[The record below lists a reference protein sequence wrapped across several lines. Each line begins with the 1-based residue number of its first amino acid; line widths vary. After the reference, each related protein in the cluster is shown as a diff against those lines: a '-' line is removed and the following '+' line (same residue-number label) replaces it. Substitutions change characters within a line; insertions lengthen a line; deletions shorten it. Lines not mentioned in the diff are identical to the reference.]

1 MWWIHTRRLAQQRQ
15 RTRTLYALSEQIV
28 AAPSPLAIAE
38 RLAETLPALLDASST
53 DLYLFNRNSKALSR
67 VVVPMEA
74 GAPGSADAAAVD
86 LTDAIAA
93 CFRNRALLA
102 ILDTRV
108 NSLVQNPGGAAPRS
122 ALLVP
127 LVSHEEGLGVIAIGR
142 AERTGAFRQEE
153 QASAQ
158 HLANQVA
165 SALKLQEQRLL
176 QEQLF
181 RGEKL
186 AAAGQMIAGIAEE
199 LRAPLTGILHLNQE
213 LLGLL
218 KRRDDIPA
226 VERGMEQMASDSARA
241 QEIITR
247 LTAFSREDHSMPR
260 ELDLG
265 GLLQKLAGFREPLWK
280 EQGLAAQK
288 RFDGGPL
295 PILGAESQLEQV
307 FLTLLMHVEQ
317 RASKT
322 AERSVTVKTSDAGG
336 RARVEIGFLTPPGV
350 EPEEHDGSGAHTL
363 SLGVCKGIVENHSGE
378 WKVHHRAG
386 VFAFEVTLPRAGSA
400 PEAASAPVAV
410 AANGRALTL
419 MLVDAEP
426 AASRPLLKMLN
437 SRGHRVVPVAGEEA
451 AELAPRLRFDA
462 VFWNARSGRAS
473 WGEFLERVRASINSF
488 VVVSDGYNRDL
499 AASLEQNGGFLLA
512 RPVDEGALD
521 RILTDIGSR
530 AARQ

>member
-1 MWWIHTRRLAQQRQ
+1 
-15 RTRTLYALSEQIV
+15 
-28 AAPSPLAIAE
+28 
-38 RLAETLPALLDASST
+38 
-53 DLYLFNRNSKALSR
+53 
-67 VVVPMEA
+67 
-74 GAPGSADAAAVD
+74 
-86 LTDAIAA
+86 
-93 CFRNRALLA
+93 
-102 ILDTRV
+102 
-108 NSLVQNPGGAAPRS
+108 
-122 ALLVP
+122 
-127 LVSHEEGLGVIAIGR
+127 
-142 AERTGAFRQEE
+142 
-153 QASAQ
+153 
-158 HLANQVA
+158 
-165 SALKLQEQRLL
+165 
-176 QEQLF
+176 
-181 RGEKL
+181 
-186 AAAGQMIAGIAEE
+186 
-199 LRAPLTGILHLNQE
+199 
-213 LLGLL
+213 
-218 KRRDDIPA
+218 
-226 VERGMEQMASDSARA
+226 
-241 QEIITR
+241 
-247 LTAFSREDHSMPR
+247 
-260 ELDLG
+260 
-265 GLLQKLAGFREPLWK
+265 
-280 EQGLAAQK
+280 
-288 RFDGGPL
+288 
-295 PILGAESQLEQV
+295 
-307 FLTLLMHVEQ
+307 
-317 RASKT
+317 
-322 AERSVTVKTSDAGG
+322 VKTSDAGG